1 MRITMTSP
9 EGDRACYVYADGD
22 VEMTTFAPYPPQAG
36 ELCALFAA
44 AGGSDIAVEPYAP
57 VEPEAVDVIS
67 DRQFFQQLAI
77 DGVID
82 RAEALAAVRTGDI
95 PAKLVVLISDLP
107 ADARFNAEMLISGA
121 ITFLRS
127 HPLSDVIRNAL
138 GWTPQR
144 LADFWRAA
152 AAL

>member
-1 MRITMTSP
+1 MIITLTNE
-9 EGDRACYVYADGD
+9 EGTTALYDYDG
-22 VEMTTFAPYPPQAG
+22 VVSFGPYPPQAG
-36 ELCALFAA
+36 ELCALYAV

-95 PAKLVVLISDLP
+95 PAALGALLGGLP

-121 ITFLRS
+121 TTFRRS
-127 HPLSDVIRNAL
+127 HPLSETIRTAL
-138 GWTPQR
+138 GWTPER
-144 LADFWRAA
+144 LADFWRSA